1 MSIYRPKKL
10 AQSGIAVIKNF
21 GQAICSLSSIVLH
34 LQSFNS
40 IALFGE
46 TGTKRADKLL
56 KRPNR
61 AARVLTLADYD
72 AGAWQL
78 FESVIEND
86 LSTQRDIQKTF
97 MVFKSLNCQLLKF
110 QFYKPI

>member
-10 AQSGIAVIKNF
+10 PQSGIAVIKNF

-78 FESVIEND
+78 FESVIGND